1 MGGLPISLR
10 LLRAFFCLC
19 FLGLSLHW
27 GGDSYATPLFNDS
40 VLLTRTSRFMG
51 LSSPNLPMRRI
62 VVFGDSLSDTEGRLA
77 AYTGGVMPPAPLYWR
92 SRLSNGPLGVEY
104 IAAAMGLPLV
114 SYATAGARLTQYGN
128 YGFLPAALGHLW
140 APPLRFQ
147 LEAFN
152 QDGGYFDPSDLVFL
166 WIGNNDF
173 MLEPRSARGEDYC
186 ASTLEAVAYLRS
198 RGAKQLVLFG
208 VADVT
213 LTPFSRRGG
222 SQISLE
228 DLKHLLQTHNQC
240 LKQNLEKVQRQ
251 HPDEHLNFVD
261 ITGIVNHV
269 KSHPT
274 NYSLRDT
281 ENPCLTGSTFPTIT
295 IPLPPIPPLILGHM
309 LGSCRD
315 QNSQMFWDA
324 WHPNTVI
331 HCIASLE
338 VLKQLGQK
346 GVIARFDEDPASK
359 LCF

>member
-1 MGGLPISLR
+1 MGALPISLR
-10 LLRAFFCLC
+10 LLRGLFCLGL
-19 FLGLSLHW
+19 LGLSLQW
-27 GGDSYATPLFNDS
+27 SEDSYATPLFDDAK
-40 VLLTRTSRFMG
+40 LFARTDRFRG
-51 LSSPNLPMRRI
+51 LSSPNHPMRRI

-77 AYTGGVMPPAPLYWR
+77 AYTGRVMPPAPLYWR

-104 IAAAMGLPLV
+104 IAAAMGVPLV

-128 YGFLPAALGHLW
+128 YGFMPAALGHLW

-152 QDGGYFDPSDLVFL
+152 QDGGYFDPDDLVVL

-198 RGAKQLVLFG
+198 RGARQLVLLG

-213 LTPFSRRGG
+213 VTPFSRRGG
-222 SQISLE
+222 SQIPLGE
-228 DLKHLLQTHNQC
+228 LKQLLGAHNQC
-240 LKQNLEKVQRQ
+240 LKQSLEKVQRQ
-251 HPDEHLNFVD
+251 HPDERLDFVD
-261 ITGIVNHV
+261 ISGIINHV
-269 KSHPT
+269 KSHPA
-274 NYSLRDT
+274 NYSLNDT
-281 ENPCLTGSTFPTIT
+281 QNPCLTGSTFPSIT

-315 QNSQMFWDA
+315 QNSKMFWDA
-324 WHPNTVI
+324 WHPNTLI

-346 GVIARFDEDPASK
+346 GRIKGFDEDPASK